1 MTDSETHRTAAI
13 RVAGA
18 GDAAVL
24 AELRA
29 LWLPGEEPGFDR
41 RMSQWL
47 AGEGSHRA
55 MWLAEIGRRPVGM
68 ASLFEYRRMPKPGRP
83 DSAWGYVSNMFVR
96 EEMRG
101 RGIGAELLAT
111 IVASADERG
120 YVRLVV
126 SPADR
131 ARPLYRRAGFSDAGD
146 GLLVR
151 GP

>member
-1 MTDSETHRTAAI
+1 MPADETHRSPLI

-18 GDAAVL
+18 DDAAAL

-29 LWLPGEEPGFDR
+29 LWLPGEEPEFDLR
-41 RMSQWL
+41 LADWL
-47 AGEGSHRA
+47 HGESGHRT
-55 MWLAEIGRRPVGM
+55 MWLAEIDRRPVGM
-68 ASLFEYRRMPKPGRP
+68 VSLFEYRRMPKPGLP

-101 RGIGAELLAT
+101 RRIGAALLDT
-111 IVASADERG
+111 VVAAADERG

-126 SPADR
+126 SPADL
-131 ARPLYRRAGFSDAGD
+131 ARPLYRRAGFTDAGD

-151 GP
+151 SP